1 MILLVRLVL
10 RLLADVGQFTTLLF
24 KARQAIAAENL
35 ILRRQIA
42 LFEERA

>member
-10 RLLADVGQFTTLLF
+10 RLLADVGRFTPLLF
-24 KARQAIAAENL
+24 KPRDAIAAGNL

-42 LFEERA
+42 LF